1 VPRLRRSKAVTCTN
15 ALVTGDNRALCG
27 LGWQHLS
34 HHLSMWASGP
44 GIKSVEQSTSKRP
57 GHPATDTY
65 STPAMSSRSAA
76 TCVLSAVRPAAVR
89 EIQVVRRPAWM
100 PLRLLT

>member
-1 VPRLRRSKAVTCTN
+1 MTCPN
-15 ALVTGDNRALCG
+15 ALATADNRALSE

-34 HHLSMWASGP
+34 QPLVVVSSPARDQSAEQAP
-44 GIKSVEQSTSKRP
+44 GNRP

-76 TCVLSAVRPAAVR
+76 TWVLSARRPAAVR
-89 EIQVVRRPAWM
+89 DIQVVRCPAWM